1 MPRPFSPLARSPL
14 TRSLPSHVP
23 LPRPRAHSSLAQSWR
38 RERESVVAAAARAKA
53 KAAGGAEVGAAG
65 EDSAAASAAAA
76 AAAAAREL
84 ARSPA
89 HAVGLRA
96 ITSTLAALARVG
108 RCPPSL
114 LHEAGAA
121 AAPRLA
127 REATP
132 ADVAGLA
139 YAFSRANVRAP
150 QIFNKLAARALRG
163 AIEPDS
169 AAGAQLTK
177 RAQQQQQQKQQPLD
191 DFKEPELASL
201 ALSFSSLRTA
211 SPALF
216 GAIAARVAAR
226 RFQTASVTPHVLA
239 SLATAFA
246 RSIRLDGAAA
256 APLRLRL
263 ARGAGAAG
271 AKGTAGA
278 EASASSTP
286 PPPAPPP
293 PPSPPPRSHASI
305 ASEFLQ
311 LLGERFEGTARSH
324 RVPVVQPL
332 AFTAQVRAE
341 AAPLPSAL
349 ALALSL
355 AFALS
360 RPCARLLL
368 TRPDHLFRCPFFRA
382 SRPRR
387 GRT

>member
-1 MPRPFSPLARSPL
+1 
-14 TRSLPSHVP
+14 
-23 LPRPRAHSSLAQSWR
+23 
-38 RERESVVAAAARAKA
+38 
-53 KAAGGAEVGAAG
+53 
-65 EDSAAASAAAA
+65 
-76 AAAAAREL
+76 
-84 ARSPA
+84 
-89 HAVGLRA
+89 VGLRA

-163 AIEPDS
+163 ASEPAS
-169 AAGAQLTK
+169 AAGAQLTSAQSK
-177 RAQQQQQQKQQPLD
+177 RAQQLQQQPLD

-216 GAIAARVAAR
+216 SAIAARVAAR

-271 AKGTAGA
+271 ATGTAGA

-332 AFTAQVRAE
+332 AFTAQVRARE
-341 AAPLPSAL
+341 
-349 ALALSL
+349 
-355 AFALS
+355 
-360 RPCARLLL
+360 PCA
-368 TRPDHLFRCPFFRA
+368 C
-382 SRPRR
+382 SVS
-387 GRT
+387 